1 LRLVSV
7 QRDEKVIM
15 FGELEMSREEVVV
28 ADLKAF
34 GWSETCANISEEDQ
48 KNL

>member
-1 LRLVSV
+1 
-7 QRDEKVIM
+7 M